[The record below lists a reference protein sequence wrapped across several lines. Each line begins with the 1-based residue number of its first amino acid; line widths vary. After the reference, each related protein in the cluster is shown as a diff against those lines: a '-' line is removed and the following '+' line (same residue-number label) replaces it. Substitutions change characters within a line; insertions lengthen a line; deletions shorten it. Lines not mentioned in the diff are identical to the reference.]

1 MASPLPTLQAMGDA
15 QQAEYMRGR
24 RILEINPNHP
34 IIQSL
39 KEKVVLGALIW
50 DESCDAGRGSLCGC
64 ADVPAAVQVIACN
77 TGLSWTWRA

>member
-39 KEKVVLGALIW
+39 KEKVGGGLDLG
-50 DESCDAGRGSLCGC
+50 
-64 ADVPAAVQVIACN
+64 
-77 TGLSWTWRA
+77 